1 MGQWCCQKG
10 NTLLIP
16 CGSEAGQK
24 HLFALLFSPVIA
36 DGYGQSPM
44 VLLANVTSVKNGVA
58 GDDSC
63 LLRPEDHPFITHD
76 SFVDYRLARFEKA
89 DFIAGKVK
97 NGEFTEKDPCTPELI
112 QKIIK
117 GAMISRKIPREY
129 KLVLEKVL
137 FG

>member
-1 MGQWCCQKG
+1 M
-10 NTLLIP
+10 IP

-24 HLFALLFSPVIA
+24 HLFALLFSPVVV

-63 LLRPEDHPFITHD
+63 LLSPGEHPFITND
-76 SFVDYRLARFEKA
+76 SFVDYRMARFEKA
-89 DFIAGKVK
+89 DFITSKVK
-97 NGEFTEKDPCTPELI
+97 NGEFAEKDPCTPELI
-112 QKIIK
+112 HKIIK
-117 GAMISRKIPREY
+117 GACNSRKIPREY
-129 KLVLEKVL
+129 KLILEKIL